1 MAVVVIIVVVVVAV
15 AVTLSKKNNNAYP
28 DYSVLNYSLQDTCE
42 SAHSVIECEKM
53 GTNKY
58 RWW

>member
-15 AVTLSKKNNNAYP
+15 AVTLTKKNNSYP
-28 DYSVLNYSLQDTCE
+28 DYSVLNYNLQDTCKFVNPE
-42 SAHSVIECEKM
+42 QCGKGVEA
-53 GTNKY
+53 NKY